1 VLQNK
6 TDLLMLSD
14 TRKPRI
20 MILLLLVSQ
29 GLTACLGASPRLA
42 PAVAEPNTRPARNFT
57 SFAHSLECM
66 DKLLASA
73 GGRRYLISSNGLPDK
88 TRDIDLGADDMLI
101 NAISQMNAT
110 NKKYV
115 FLDQALLKDFG
126 QLELLTS
133 RKDEEIEPQIYIRGS
148 ISQLDERTSDAGA
161 TGDYD
166 ASSKR
171 GVSDL
176 YFRGTR
182 KLSIVTVDM
191 HLVQYPSRR
200 VIPGASVANSMVV
213 SQRRLDGRI
222 VGLINQGTLGLPIY
236 IERIESKGQAVRNL
250 IEVGVIELLGRHA
263 NVPYWSCLAASHTD
277 SLRNERLERRAT
289 TSGDLSRITEAQVI
303 LGQIGLLGSHQP
315 GVLDQPTKQAIS
327 RFQDQQRLLP
337 NGIVDFDTLRALRK
351 QARTTAEKP
360 QPQAATPAP
369 AKALPPPKRS
379 TRKTEP
385 GLTRKNCSG
394 DRHCSD
400 HYLNLYDYIKNL

>member
-1 VLQNK
+1 
-6 TDLLMLSD
+6 
-14 TRKPRI
+14 
-20 MILLLLVSQ
+20 
-29 GLTACLGASPRLA
+29 
-42 PAVAEPNTRPARNFT
+42 
-57 SFAHSLECM
+57 M
-66 DKLLASA
+66 DKLLARA

-110 NKKYV
+110 NGKYV

-133 RKDEEIEPQIYIRGS
+133 RKDDEIEPQIYIRGS

-166 ASSKR
+166 ASSRR

-263 NVPYWSCLAASHTD
+263 NVPYWSCLAASQTD
-277 SLRNERLERRAT
+277 SLRNERLERRAA
-289 TSGDLSRITEAQVI
+289 TSGELDRITETQKI
-303 LGQIGLLGSHQP
+303 LSQLGLLGSHQP
-315 GVLDQPTKQAIS
+315 GVLDQSTKRAIS
-327 RFQDQQRLLP
+327 KFQDQQRLLP
-337 NGIVDFDTLRALRK
+337 NGIVDFDTLQALRE
-351 QARTTAEKP
+351 QARITSEKP
-360 QPQAATPAP
+360 DPQVSPPAP
-369 AKALPPPKRS
+369 AKALPPTGRSKRNA
-379 TRKTEP
+379 EP
-385 GLTRKNCSG
+385 GLTRKSCSG